1 MVAGPDRCASAPP
14 GRRADPLGPSQVPAL
29 QAEGGGGGMA
39 LKLFSFPGDK
49 NSYKGLVAAQYAGVA
64 VELAKDFKMG
74 VTNKEAAFLQKN
86 PHGKVPV
93 LQAEGGCVFESNA
106 IARYIARLSDCGLFG
121 ATLIDHGHVEQWI
134 DFASNEIDAPL
145 SSWVLPVLGV
155 WPYSEAKEAAAI
167 AAVKKALAVLDA
179 HLATRTYLVGDF
191 VTLADIVACCNLLP
205 GMVNVMDGKFMQEFG
220 NVQRWFT
227 TCVAKPEFSSV
238 MGTVTVAKKAK
249 KAAK

>member
-1 MVAGPDRCASAPP
+1 MT
-14 GRRADPLGPSQVPAL
+14 
-29 QAEGGGGGMA
+29 

-145 SSWVLPVLGV
+145 SSWVLPDGVSGAFGMLFGALGA
-155 WPYSEAKEAAAI
+155 PLGPSLGPSGPQKGPNAG
-167 AAVKKALAVLDA
+167 L
-179 HLATRTYLVGDF
+179 
-191 VTLADIVACCNLLP
+191 C
-205 GMVNVMDGKFMQEFG
+205 
-220 NVQRWFT
+220 
-227 TCVAKPEFSSV
+227 
-238 MGTVTVAKKAK
+238 
-249 KAAK
+249 